1 MTCTR
6 CGNPTDGVELSPG
19 CRSACCPACHVAGVA
34 PPLTGTPS
42 AARKRGRK
50 PKTTS
55 AIEAPKKSR
64 KSRTP

>member
-19 CRSACCPACHVAGVA
+19 CRSACCPACHAAGVA
-34 PPLTGTPS
+34 PPRTGTPS
-42 AARKRGRK
+42 ADRKRPRK
-50 PKTTS
+50 PK
-55 AIEAPKKSR
+55 APTPATPPTKPR